1 MRKKLTLTLCAFF
14 TLFLLVGSVYAE
26 NESFQNQFLG
36 SPLLILTVIIIIDIV
51 VFLYRKLRR

>member
-1 MRKKLTLTLCAFF
+1 MRKKLALTLCAFF
-14 TLFLLVGSVYAE
+14 TLLLLVSSVYAE

-36 SPLLILTVIIIIDIV
+36 SPLLILTVIIVIDII

>member
-1 MRKKLTLTLCAFF
+1 MRKKLALTLCAFF
-14 TLFLLVGSVYAE
+14 TLLLLVSSVYAE

-36 SPLLILTVIIIIDIV
+36 NPLLILTVIIIIDII

>member
-1 MRKKLTLTLCAFF
+1 MRKKLALTLCTFF
-14 TLFLLVGSVYAE
+14 TLFLLVSSVYAE

-36 SPLLILTVIIIIDIV
+36 SPLLILTVIIVIDII